1 MASARL
7 LDASIQQHDQQIIRL
22 VEESLDRF
30 KKSGGWRFGKME
42 SQGDMNVLVV
52 VDVRL
57 MSRRTSR
64 SWRSVEEYQLR

>member
-7 LDASIQQHDQQIIRL
+7 LDASIQQHDQQIIRF